1 MPRLARAEGYPS
13 TVIQVIVVRLANTES
28 DPGAVAQITV
38 MRPGED
44 VVLIISQ
51 IHRDAVDRHDSIATI
66 GEGQLIGIE
75 RCSVR
80 RDLGFT
86 VYGALVGE
94 AACA

>member
-1 MPRLARAEGYPS
+1 MPRLACAEGYPS
-13 TVIQVIVVRLANTES
+13 TVIQVIVV
-28 DPGAVAQITV
+28 
-38 MRPGED
+38 RPGED

-51 IHRDAVDRHDSIATI
+51 IHRDAVDRHDGIATI

-75 RCSVR
+75 RCSMR